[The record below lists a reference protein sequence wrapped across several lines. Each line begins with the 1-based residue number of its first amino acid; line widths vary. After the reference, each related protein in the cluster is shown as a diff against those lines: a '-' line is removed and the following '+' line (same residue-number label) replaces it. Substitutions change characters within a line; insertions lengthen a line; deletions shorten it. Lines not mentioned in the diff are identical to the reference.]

1 MYLDF
6 LITCLSRRHF
16 VSTGSKSVTN
26 ERHLTALSDAFC
38 GAYAENDCVTL
49 KLCIDFVKELSED
62 LTQQRDQMREKL
74 MHIIKQLFCA
84 ADFSE
89 GKYLCNNDTK
99 TFLNLLFDSYVSIQ
113 ERFVMVRVR

>member
-1 MYLDF
+1 M
-6 LITCLSRRHF
+6 
-16 VSTGSKSVTN
+16 TN

-62 LTQQRDQMREKL
+62 LTQQKDQMREKL

-89 GKYLCNNDTK
+89 GKYLWKKRSLPIKVAAKVLMHIADTSSRAY
-99 TFLNLLFDSYVSIQ
+99 TSWFFG
-113 ERFVMVRVR
+113 RFEDIKRKF

>member
-1 MYLDF
+1 M
-6 LITCLSRRHF
+6 
-16 VSTGSKSVTN
+16 TN

-89 GKYLCNNDTK
+89 GNIYAIRIPKLKIPFEIKQPLKCDGMYGC
-99 TFLNLLFDSYVSIQ
+99 SPRQ
-113 ERFVMVRVR
+113 

>member
-1 MYLDF
+1 M
-6 LITCLSRRHF
+6 
-16 VSTGSKSVTN
+16 
-26 ERHLTALSDAFC
+26 ALSDAFC

-89 GKYLCNNDTK
+89 GNYLFKNDTK
-99 TFLNLLFDSYVSIQ
+99 TFLNLLFDSYVSKYI
-113 ERFVMVRVR
+113 FKKGL